1 MGRARGLATLA
12 GMHGSRGISV
22 QTLIIASVASASAA
36 LLTSFFWESGT
47 VFSAA
52 LTPVLVTL
60 LSEALKK
67 PAATITQ
74 VRARRT
80 SSSRATGERAG
91 AGVRRAEPGGPYSG
105 SGGEPAL
112 GQESALRTSNGSG
125 HYPPNGAGAAE
136 RPVPR
141 PTVYRRR
148 RLNVRLALVT
158 AAVAFLIAG
167 VALTVPE
174 LIVGQSLAGQS
185 GRTTLGGGSS
195 SDRQEGGGDEP
206 AASDQPSRETPTE
219 GPTRTETAPSATPQ
233 QPQTTPEEASPP
245 GGSTTTAPSP
255 TPPSEAR
262 PKPPEAGASG
272 VPRESEPTGPAPQ
285 R

>member
-1 MGRARGLATLA
+1 
-12 GMHGSRGISV
+12 MHGSHGISV

-233 QPQTTPEEASPP
+233 QPQTTPEEASP
-245 GGSTTTAPSP
+245 TTTAPSP

-272 VPRESEPTGPAPQ
+272 VPRESEPTEPAPQ
-285 R
+285 P